1 MTPSNPRPPYG
12 RSSHTPQSARALRVS
27 KAAQTGRQ
35 PAFVPDQARAYHS
48 QAAEQGAYHG
58 HGTSAPAGA
67 YRPVFSPGTQHSAA
81 NKAYANQTATGQYS
95 RYNEH
100 YSNNKAKKSRRFMV
114 AAVILVLVCAL
125 GAGTAFA
132 MYIDSVNQKLNRG
145 NMSQKE
151 IDEINDA
158 LKPAS
163 GAVQKG
169 TTFDEPFYMLLIGS
183 DRRSDGS
190 VEGARSDTNIV
201 VRVDP
206 DRNQVTMVSIP
217 RDTMVE
223 LEGYG
228 TNKFNAALNF
238 GGAGLVIKEAEKLLG
253 IDISHYAEVNFDD
266 LVDLVEAV
274 GGVDVEVS
282 ETIDDADADRTRSD
296 YYNADIVIEEGLQH
310 LNGEQA
316 LVFARSRAYLDG
328 DFTRTA
334 NQRKLIEAIVEKVL
348 KLNVTELPGVIEAAA
363 KCVTTDLTVTDILGL
378 AQQFKGKGK
387 LTVYSAMVPSYTDW
401 INDISWVINDK
412 DMTREMMKVVEA
424 GDDPSEIMSNGASAE
439 DSTSGGSGG
448 SGSSGGDASW
458 QPQQS
463 YTYTEPTYTEP
474 DPEPVYTDPEPSY
487 TEPDPGYTDPEQG
500 SSGGDV
506 SGGTTVDPE
515 PNVPVAPDPD
525 PAPPAGGD
533 AGAVGDGGGA
543 GSVDDGVAT
552 VQMYQAA

>member
-1 MTPSNPRPPYG
+1 M
-12 RSSHTPQSARALRVS
+12 
-27 KAAQTGRQ
+27 
-35 PAFVPDQARAYHS
+35 
-48 QAAEQGAYHG
+48 
-58 HGTSAPAGA
+58 
-67 YRPVFSPGTQHSAA
+67 
-81 NKAYANQTATGQYS
+81 
-95 RYNEH
+95 
-100 YSNNKAKKSRRFMV
+100 
-114 AAVILVLVCAL
+114 
-125 GAGTAFA
+125 
-132 MYIDSVNQKLNRG
+132 
-145 NMSQKE
+145 
-151 IDEINDA
+151 
-158 LKPAS
+158 
-163 GAVQKG
+163 
-169 TTFDEPFYMLLIGS
+169 
-183 DRRSDGS
+183 
-190 VEGARSDTNIV
+190 
-201 VRVDP
+201 
-206 DRNQVTMVSIP
+206 
-217 RDTMVE
+217 
-223 LEGYG
+223 
-228 TNKFNAALNF
+228 
-238 GGAGLVIKEAEKLLG
+238 
-253 IDISHYAEVNFDD
+253 NFDD

-412 DMTREMMKVVEA
+412 DMTREMMKVVKA

-533 AGAVGDGGGA
+533 AGAVGDGGA
-543 GSVDDGVAT
+543 AVAVDDGVAT
-552 VQMYQAA
+552 AQMDQAA